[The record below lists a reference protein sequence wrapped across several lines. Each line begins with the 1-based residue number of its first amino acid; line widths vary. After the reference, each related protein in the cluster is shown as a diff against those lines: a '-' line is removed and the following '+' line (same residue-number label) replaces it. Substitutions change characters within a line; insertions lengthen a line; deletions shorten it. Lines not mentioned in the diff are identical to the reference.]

1 MNAARAI
8 IRNVFRQARA
18 SGLTAA
24 LTAVAFIATGIC
36 LSILPTAPETGGFEL
51 SAGFGLWPVTKAA
64 TLPAVA
70 ANLQFALAA
79 LVADTGGVL
88 LALIWTAGFLPSFLD
103 PAAASVTLAKPSSR
117 ATVFTARF
125 LGVVL
130 YVGLFAVLFVGAT
143 FFAIGIRTGVWTAN
157 YWLCIPVLVAHFAVF
172 YSFSALLAVM
182 SRNTTVCIV
191 GSIVFWAFC
200 WGMNYGRHALAGV
213 QVDDVQRAVGGLGQ
227 IADIAY
233 WIMPKPAD
241 FSLVLADALGADPS
255 AGGWPAFR
263 AVREA
268 EQFFPLASIL
278 TSLASGAVILALAAF
293 EFVHDEY

>member
-1 MNAARAI
+1 
-8 IRNVFRQARA
+8 
-18 SGLTAA
+18 
-24 LTAVAFIATGIC
+24 
-36 LSILPTAPETGGFEL
+36 
-51 SAGFGLWPVTKAA
+51 
-64 TLPAVA
+64 
-70 ANLQFALAA
+70 
-79 LVADTGGVL
+79 
-88 LALIWTAGFLPSFLD
+88 
-103 PAAASVTLAKPSSR
+103 
-117 ATVFTARF
+117 
-125 LGVVL
+125 
-130 YVGLFAVLFVGAT
+130 
-143 FFAIGIRTGVWTAN
+143 
-157 YWLCIPVLVAHFAVF
+157 VF

-213 QVDDVQRAVGGLGQ
+213 QVDDVQRAVGGLGRV
-227 IADIAY
+227 ADIAY

-255 AGGWPAFR
+255 AGGWPAIR

-268 EQFFPLASIL
+268 GQFFPLASIL

>member
-8 IRNVFRQARA
+8 IRNVFRQASA

-24 LTAVAFIATGIC
+24 LTAVAFIATVIG

-130 YVGLFAVLFVGAT
+130 YVGLFAVVFVGAT
-143 FFAIGIRTGVWTAN
+143 FFAI
-157 YWLCIPVLVAHFAVF
+157 
-172 YSFSALLAVM
+172 
-182 SRNTTVCIV
+182 
-191 GSIVFWAFC
+191 
-200 WGMNYGRHALAGV
+200 
-213 QVDDVQRAVGGLGQ
+213 
-227 IADIAY
+227 
-233 WIMPKPAD
+233 
-241 FSLVLADALGADPS
+241 
-255 AGGWPAFR
+255 
-263 AVREA
+263 
-268 EQFFPLASIL
+268 
-278 TSLASGAVILALAAF
+278 
-293 EFVHDEY
+293 

>member
-70 ANLQFALAA
+70 ANLQ
-79 LVADTGGVL
+79 
-88 LALIWTAGFLPSFLD
+88 FLD

-213 QVDDVQRAVGGLGQ
+213 QVDDVQRAVGGLGRV
-227 IADIAY
+227 ADIAY